1 MKAWKCNDCNTL
13 NESGR
18 CEGCGQIP
26 GVVMEGI
33 GYQMKDPT
41 KQYSP
46 FMGLLILVVT
56 VVGMIAAISSLFLI
70 FGD

>member
-1 MKAWKCNDCNTL
+1 
-13 NESGR
+13 
-18 CEGCGQIP
+18 
-26 GVVMEGI
+26 MEGI